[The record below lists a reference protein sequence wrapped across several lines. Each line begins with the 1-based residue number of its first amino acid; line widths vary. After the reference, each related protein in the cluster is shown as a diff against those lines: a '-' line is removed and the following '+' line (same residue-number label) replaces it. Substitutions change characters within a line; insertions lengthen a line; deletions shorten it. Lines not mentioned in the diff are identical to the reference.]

1 MENENNTEI
10 TAEAV
15 KAAEDEL
22 AYAAKEIIKVC
33 KENNILKEYFD
44 ERGEEAEN
52 IILNMLL
59 SDELEDD

>member
-22 AYAAKEIIKVC
+22 ASAAKEIIKVC

>member
-22 AYAAKEIIKVC
+22 EYAAKEIIKVC